1 MIKKDNIA
9 LIGAADRNVG
19 KTEFACNLI
28 SKYSNNHKVIGIKV
42 TTVKEVN
49 GKCPRGGEGCGVCSS
64 LQGEYSITEEANFE
78 SQKDT
83 SRMLRAGADRVYWLR
98 VLATGLE
105 NGFKEVLAKIHKEN
119 GDDLCIVC
127 ESNSLRKVFKPGIF
141 FVLNRIGNKKVKQS
155 CQEVKHYADQFINLI
170 SIQEGFDTDINDF
183 SFADNSWHIKK
194 NAAVIIL
201 AGGKSSRME
210 RDKSQLVISE
220 KTIIKHIVDQV
231 KPYFKQII
239 IGANDVAKFQDL
251 NCKIVPD
258 KLEGYGP
265 LMGILSCLENSDYD
279 VNFLLACDIPDI
291 DINFVEKML
300 LESSREFDVVVPKSS
315 EGYIEPLFAIYKK
328 NIIDAIK
335 DVLFKKNKKR
345 IRLVFDKVNT
355 KYIDFTDNDWYYNIN
370 TKEDYHNFINK

>member
-1 MIKKDNIA
+1 
-9 LIGAADRNVG
+9 
-19 KTEFACNLI
+19 
-28 SKYSNNHKVIGIKV
+28 
-42 TTVKEVN
+42 
-49 GKCPRGGEGCGVCSS
+49 
-64 LQGEYSITEEANFE
+64 
-78 SQKDT
+78 
-83 SRMLRAGADRVYWLR
+83 
-98 VLATGLE
+98 
-105 NGFKEVLAKIHKEN
+105 
-119 GDDLCIVC
+119 
-127 ESNSLRKVFKPGIF
+127 
-141 FVLNRIGNKKVKQS
+141 
-155 CQEVKHYADQFINLI
+155 
-170 SIQEGFDTDINDF
+170 
-183 SFADNSWHIKK
+183 
-194 NAAVIIL
+194 
-201 AGGKSSRME
+201 ME